1 MTYEE
6 NIQKEIARRVAAG
19 QTYDDAIASVE
30 QELTELLEKDPAL
43 KAKLEKEDERSN
55 EEAAAVVRGG
65 DNGREPSGGQPDLP
79 GIQSQEQQGEGTGSQ
94 GNGASAEAEAGNGA
108 PAVGAASAQV
118 ASHLPPVLVQK
129 IEETLGMLIQAHTH
143 GLLEGLFVVGFLNN
157 GKTVTAPIVT
167 RRNRIRLRDQ
177 LMQACLQMH
186 VSELNMSKPGL
197 PAAQSAP
204 PASVTALPDDRGY
217 VSESGLWM
225 PKP

>member
-6 NIQKEIARRVAAG
+6 NIQKEIARRVSAG

-30 QELTELLEKDPAL
+30 QELTDLLEKDPIL
-43 KAKLEKEDERSN
+43 KAKLEGENERTDP
-55 EEAAAVVRGG
+55 EAAAGIRGG
-65 DNGREPSGGQPDLP
+65 DDERGGEGGQPDLP
-79 GIQSQEQQGEGTGSQ
+79 GISVAEQQGEGPSP
-94 GNGASAEAEAGNGA
+94 EADGA
-108 PAVGAASAQV
+108 PAEETPGGGPAAVGHPEAKV
-118 ASHLPPVLVQK
+118 ASHLPPVLVAK

-143 GLLEGLFVVGFLNN
+143 GLLEGLFVIGFLNN

-167 RRNRIRLRDQ
+167 RRNRVRLRDH

-186 VSELNMSKPGL
+186 MSELTKTQPGL
-197 PAAQSAP
+197 PEAQAGP
-204 PASVTALPDDRGY
+204 PASVTALPDERGF